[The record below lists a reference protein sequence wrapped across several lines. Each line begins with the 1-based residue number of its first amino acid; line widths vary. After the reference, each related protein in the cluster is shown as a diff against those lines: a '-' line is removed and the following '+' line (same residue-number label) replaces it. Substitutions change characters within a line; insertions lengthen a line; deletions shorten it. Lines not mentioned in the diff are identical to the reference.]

1 MNVKGAWSRKLLSDI
16 LAQAAHGVP
25 LPKVLGPI
33 SIVFMGIGAI
43 IGAGIFILTGT
54 AAALYAGP
62 AVILSF
68 VLAGI
73 ACAFVGLCYAELAAL
88 MPVSG
93 STYTYT
99 YASLGQLAAW
109 LVGWNLILEYSI
121 GAAAVAVGWSGYF
134 NGTLASIGLAIP
146 PRLSASTGEIVRLA
160 DGTTATAI
168 ANLPAVA
175 IVAMLTLLLVRGTRE
190 SARINNVMVS
200 LKLIV
205 ILAFIGVGVSH
216 VSVANWQP
224 FVPPNTGTFGT
235 FGWSGVLHGA
245 SVVFFTYIGF
255 DAVSNC
261 AQEAK
266 RPQRDMPIGI
276 LGALIVSTVLYIL
289 VAAVLVGIVPYP
301 ELNVAAPVGLAADR
315 MGISWLAT
323 VIQLGALIGITTAIL
338 VLLYGQGRIF
348 AIMSHDGLMPPIFSH
363 IHPKLRTPW
372 MSQILIGVVVASVAA
387 VAPIETLS
395 ELVGVGTLFSFLM
408 VCASVLRLR
417 RLEPHAHRP
426 FRVPAMP
433 WVPLLGILSCLGLM
447 VGLSPLTWARLVV
460 WIAIGLAIYFA
471 YGRSRAVHRLENPL
485 AHPLQSRE

>member
-1 MNVKGAWSRKLLSDI
+1 MKIKGAASRKLLSDI
-16 LAQAAHGVP
+16 LATAAHGTP
-25 LPKVLGPI
+25 LPKVLGPV

-43 IGAGIFILTGT
+43 IGAGIFVLTGT

-62 AVILSF
+62 AVVVSF

-73 ACAFVGLCYAELAAL
+73 ACVFVALCYAELAAL

-121 GAAAVAVGWSGYF
+121 GAAAVAVGWAGYF
-134 NGTLASIGLAIP
+134 NGTLASVGLAIP
-146 PRLSASTGEIVRLA
+146 PQLSSSTGQAVQLA

-168 ANLPAVA
+168 ANLPAAA
-175 IVAMLTLLLVRGTRE
+175 IVALLTLLLVRGTRE
-190 SARINNVMVS
+190 SARLNNFMVA

-205 ILAFIGVGVSH
+205 ILAFIGFGIGH
-216 VSVANWQP
+216 VSIANWQP

-261 AQEAK
+261 AQEAR

-276 LGALIVSTVLYIL
+276 LGALAISTILYIL
-289 VAAVLVGIVPYP
+289 VAGVLVGVVPYP
-301 ELNVAAPVGLAADR
+301 ELNVAAPVGLAVDR
-315 MGISWLAT
+315 MGIGWFAAL
-323 VIQLGALIGITTAIL
+323 IELGAMIGITTAIL

-348 AIMSHDGLMPPIFSH
+348 ATMAHDGLMPSLFSRV
-363 IHPKLRTPW
+363 HPRLKTPW
-372 MSQILIGVVVASVAA
+372 LSQILIGVIVAAIAA

-408 VCASVLRLR
+408 VCASVVRLR
-417 RLEPHAHRP
+417 RLEPHAARP
-426 FRVPAMP
+426 FRVPA
-433 WVPLLGILSCLGLM
+433 VPLVPMLGILSCLGLM
-447 VGLSPLTWARLVV
+447 VGLAPLTWARLVL
-460 WIAIGLAIYFA
+460 WIAIGLVIYFA
-471 YGRSRAVHRLENPL
+471 YGRSRAAGRLAAL
-485 AHPLQSRE
+485 KAGSDASG

>member
-1 MNVKGAWSRKLLSDI
+1 MKIKGAASRKLLSDI
-16 LAQAAHGVP
+16 LATAAHATP
-25 LPKVLGPI
+25 LPKVLGPV

-43 IGAGIFILTGT
+43 IGAGIFVLTGT

-62 AVILSF
+62 AVVVSF

-73 ACAFVGLCYAELAAL
+73 ACVFVALCYAELAAL

-121 GAAAVAVGWSGYF
+121 GAAAVAVGWAGYF

-146 PRLSASTGEIVRLA
+146 PQLASSTGQAVQLA

-168 ANLPAVA
+168 ANLPAAA
-175 IVAMLTLLLVRGTRE
+175 IVALLTALLVRGTRE
-190 SARINNVMVS
+190 SARLNNFMVA

-205 ILAFIGVGVSH
+205 ILAFIGFGIGH

-224 FVPPNTGTFGT
+224 FVPPTTGTFGI

-261 AQEAK
+261 AQEAR

-276 LGALIVSTVLYIL
+276 LGALAISTILYIV
-289 VAAVLVGIVPYP
+289 VAGVLVGVVPYP
-301 ELNVAAPVGLAADR
+301 ELNVAAPVGLAVDR
-315 MGISWLAT
+315 MGIGWFAAL
-323 VIQLGALIGITTAIL
+323 IQLGAMMGITTAIL

-348 AIMSHDGLMPPIFSH
+348 ATMAHDGLMPSLFSRV
-363 IHPKLRTPW
+363 HPRLKTPW
-372 MSQILIGVVVASVAA
+372 LSQILIGVIVAAIAA

-408 VCASVLRLR
+408 VCASVVRLR
-417 RLEPHAHRP
+417 RLEPHAARP
-426 FRVPAMP
+426 FRVPA
-433 WVPLLGILSCLGLM
+433 VPLVPMLGILSCLGLM
-447 VGLSPLTWARLVV
+447 VGLAPVTWARLVL
-460 WIAIGLAIYFA
+460 WIAIGLVIYFA
-471 YGRSRAVHRLENPL
+471 YGRSRAAGHLTAL
-485 AHPLQSRE
+485 KAGSDASA

>member
-1 MNVKGAWSRKLLSDI
+1 MKIKGAASRKLLSDI
-16 LAQAAHGVP
+16 LATAAHATP
-25 LPKVLGPI
+25 LPKVLGPV

-43 IGAGIFILTGT
+43 IGAGIFVLTGT

-62 AVILSF
+62 AVVVSF

-73 ACAFVGLCYAELAAL
+73 ACVFVALCYAELAAL

-121 GAAAVAVGWSGYF
+121 GAAAVAVGWAGYF

-146 PRLSASTGEIVRLA
+146 PQLASSTGQAVQLA

-168 ANLPAVA
+168 ANLPAAA
-175 IVAMLTLLLVRGTRE
+175 IVALLTALLVRGTRE
-190 SARINNVMVS
+190 SARLNNFMVA

-205 ILAFIGVGVSH
+205 ILAFIGFGIGH

-224 FVPPNTGTFGT
+224 FVPPNTGTFGI

-261 AQEAK
+261 AQEAR

-276 LGALIVSTVLYIL
+276 LGALAISTILYIV
-289 VAAVLVGIVPYP
+289 VAGVLVGVVPYP
-301 ELNVAAPVGLAADR
+301 ELNVAAPVGLAVDR
-315 MGISWLAT
+315 MGIGWFAAL
-323 VIQLGALIGITTAIL
+323 IQLGAMMGITTAIL

-348 AIMSHDGLMPPIFSH
+348 ATMAHDGLMPSLFSRV
-363 IHPKLRTPW
+363 HPRLKTPW
-372 MSQILIGVVVASVAA
+372 LSQILIGVIVAAIAA

-408 VCASVLRLR
+408 VCASVVRLR
-417 RLEPHAHRP
+417 RLEPHAARP
-426 FRVPAMP
+426 FRVPA
-433 WVPLLGILSCLGLM
+433 VPLVPMLGILSCLGLM
-447 VGLSPLTWARLVV
+447 VGLAPVTWARLVL
-460 WIAIGLAIYFA
+460 WIAIGLVIYFA
-471 YGRSRAVHRLENPL
+471 YGRSRAAGHLTAL
-485 AHPLQSRE
+485 KAGSDASA

>member
-1 MNVKGAWSRKLLSDI
+1 MNFKGAGSRKLLADI
-16 LAQAAHGVP
+16 LAQAAHAAP
-25 LPKVLGPI
+25 LPKVLGPL
-33 SIVFMGIGAI
+33 SIVFMGVGAI
-43 IGAGIFILTGT
+43 IGAGIFVLTGT

-73 ACAFVGLCYAELAAL
+73 ACVFVGLCYAELAAL

-99 YASLGQLAAW
+99 YASLGQLVAW

-121 GAAAVAVGWSGYF
+121 GAATVAVGWSGYF
-134 NGTLASIGLAIP
+134 NGTLAFLGVAVP
-146 PRLSASTGEIVRLA
+146 PRFSTSTGTLVQLA
-160 DGTTATAI
+160 DGTTVTAI

-175 IVAMLTLLLVRGTRE
+175 VVALLTFLLVRGTRE
-190 SARINNVMVS
+190 SARINNFMVT

-205 ILAFIGVGVSH
+205 IVAFIGFGVSH
-216 VSVANWQP
+216 VSTANWQP
-224 FVPPNTGTFGT
+224 FVPPNNGTFGT

-276 LGALIVSTVLYIL
+276 MGALILSTVLYIS
-289 VAAVLVGIVPYP
+289 VAAVLVGIVPYH
-301 ELNVAAPVGLAADR
+301 ELNVPAPVGLAVER
-315 MGISWLAT
+315 IGIGWLSLM
-323 VIQLGALIGITTAIL
+323 IQLGALIGITTAIL

-348 AIMSHDGLMPPIFSH
+348 ATMAHDGLIPPVFSK

-372 MSQILIGVVVASVAA
+372 MSQILIGAVVAAVAA

-408 VCASVLRLR
+408 VCASVVRLR
-417 RLEPHAHRP
+417 HLEPHAHRP

-433 WVPLLGILSCLGLM
+433 WVPILGILSCLGLM
-447 VGLSPLTWARLVV
+447 VGLAPITWARLIV
-460 WIAIGLAIYFA
+460 WIAIGLVIYFA
-471 YGRSRAVHRLENPL
+471 YGRSRATHRLG
-485 AHPLQSRE
+485 QQR

>member
-1 MNVKGAWSRKLLSDI
+1 MNFTGAASRKLLSDI
-16 LAQAAHGVP
+16 MAQAAHAAP
-25 LPKVLGPI
+25 LSKVLGPV

-43 IGAGIFILTGT
+43 IGAGIFVLTGT

-68 VLAGI
+68 MLAGI
-73 ACAFVGLCYAELAAL
+73 ACAFVGLCYAELAAML
-88 MPVSG
+88 PVSG

-146 PRLSASTGEIVRLA
+146 PRLSTSTGQVVQLA

-168 ANLPAVA
+168 ANLPAAA
-175 IVAMLTLLLVRGTRE
+175 IVVLLTILLVRGTRE
-190 SARINNVMVS
+190 SARINNLMVAI
-200 LKLIV
+200 KLVVIV
-205 ILAFIGVGVSH
+205 AFIGVGISH
-216 VSVANWQP
+216 VSVDNWRP
-224 FVPPNTGTFGT
+224 FVPPNTGPFGS

-245 SVVFFTYIGF
+245 SIVFFTYIGF

-261 AQEAK
+261 AQEAR

-276 LGALIVSTVLYIL
+276 LGALVISTILYVL
-289 VAAVLVGIVPYP
+289 VAGVLVGIVPYR
-301 ELNVAAPVGLAADR
+301 ELNVAAPVGLAVSR
-315 MGISWLAT
+315 MGIGWFSAL
-323 VIQLGALIGITTAIL
+323 IQLGALIGITTAIL

-348 AIMSHDGLMPPIFSH
+348 ATMAHDGLMPPLFSR
-363 IHPKLRTPW
+363 IHPRLKTPW
-372 MSQILIGVVVASVAA
+372 MSQILIGVIVAAIAA

-408 VCASVLRLR
+408 VCASVVRLR
-417 RLEPHAHRP
+417 RLEPDAHRP
-426 FRVPAMP
+426 FRVPAVP
-433 WVPLLGILSCLGLM
+433 WVPTLGILSCLGLM
-447 VGLSPLTWARLVV
+447 VGLAPITWARLVI
-460 WIAIGLAIYFA
+460 WIAIGLVIYFA
-471 YGRSRAVHRLENPL
+471 YGRSRAVHRL
-485 AHPLQSRE
+485 ASSRHSKE

>member
-1 MNVKGAWSRKLLSDI
+1 MKIQGAASRKLLSEI
-16 LAQAAHGVP
+16 MAPASHVAA

-43 IGAGIFILTGT
+43 IGAGIFVLTGT

-73 ACAFVGLCYAELAAL
+73 ACAFVALCYAELAAL
-88 MPVSG
+88 MPVAG

-109 LVGWNLILEYSI
+109 LVGWNLVLEYSI

-146 PRLSASTGEIVRLA
+146 PQFSASTGQAVQLA
-160 DGTTATAI
+160 DGTTVTAI
-168 ANLPAVA
+168 ANLPAAA
-175 IVAMLTLLLVRGTRE
+175 IVAVLTLLLVRGTRE
-190 SARINNVMVS
+190 SARVNNLMVAI
-200 LKLIV
+200 KLIV
-205 ILAFIGVGVSH
+205 ILAFIGFGIGH

-224 FVPPNTGTFGT
+224 FVPPNAGTFGT

-261 AQEAK
+261 AQDAK
-266 RPQRDMPIGI
+266 QPQRDMPIGI
-276 LGALIVSTVLYIL
+276 LGALVISTILYIL
-289 VAAVLVGIVPYP
+289 VAGVLVGVVPYP
-301 ELNVAAPVGLAADR
+301 ELNVAAPVGLAVDR
-315 MGISWLAT
+315 MGIGWFAGL
-323 VIQLGALIGITTAIL
+323 IQLGALIGITTAML

-348 AIMSHDGLMPPIFSH
+348 ATMANDGLMPPMFSRV
-363 IHPKLRTPW
+363 HPRLKTPW
-372 MSQILIGVVVASVAA
+372 MSQIMIGVVVAAIAA

-408 VCASVLRLR
+408 VCASVVRLR
-417 RLEPHAHRP
+417 RLEPHIPRP
-426 FRVPAMP
+426 FRVPAVP
-433 WVPLLGILSCLGLM
+433 LIPLLGILSCLGLM
-447 VGLSPLTWARLVV
+447 VGLAPETWARLVL
-460 WIAIGLAIYFA
+460 WIAIGLVIYYS
-471 YGRSRAVHRLENPL
+471 YGRSHAARLRGGP
-485 AHPLQSRE
+485 QIRE

>member
-1 MNVKGAWSRKLLSDI
+1 MKIQGAASRKLLSEI
-16 LAQAAHGVP
+16 VVPAHVAA
-25 LPKVLGPI
+25 LPKVLGPV

-43 IGAGIFILTGT
+43 IGAGIFVLTGT

-62 AVILSF
+62 AVVVSF

-73 ACAFVGLCYAELAAL
+73 ACAFVALCYAELATL

-93 STYTYT
+93 STYIYT

-146 PRLSASTGEIVRLA
+146 PQFSASTGQSVQLA
-160 DGTTATAI
+160 DGTSVTAV
-168 ANLPAVA
+168 ANLPAAA
-175 IVAMLTLLLVRGTRE
+175 IVALLTLLLVCGTRE
-190 SARINNVMVS
+190 AARLNNLMVAI
-200 LKLIV
+200 KLTV
-205 ILAFIGVGVSH
+205 ILAFVGFGIGH
-216 VSVANWQP
+216 VSAANWQP

-276 LGALIVSTVLYIL
+276 LGALLVSTILYIL
-289 VAAVLVGIVPYP
+289 VAGVLVGVVPYP
-301 ELNVAAPVGLAADR
+301 ELNVAAPVGLAVDR
-315 MGISWLAT
+315 MGIGWFAGL
-323 VIQLGALIGITTAIL
+323 IQLGALIGITTAIL

-348 AIMSHDGLMPPIFSH
+348 ATMAIDGLMPPFFSRV
-363 IHPKLRTPW
+363 HPRLKTPW
-372 MSQILIGVVVASVAA
+372 LSQILIGVVVAAIAA
-387 VAPIETLS
+387 ATPIETLS
-395 ELVGVGTLFSFLM
+395 ELVGVGTLFSFVM
-408 VCASVLRLR
+408 VCASVVRLR
-417 RLEPHAHRP
+417 RLDPNAPRP
-426 FRVPAMP
+426 FRVPAVP
-433 WVPLLGILSCLGLM
+433 WIPLLGILSCLGLM
-447 VGLSPLTWARLVV
+447 VGLAPVTWARLLI
-460 WIAIGLAIYFA
+460 WIVIGLVIYYG
-471 YGRSRAVHRLENPL
+471 YGRSRAARLGAGP
-485 AHPLQSRE
+485 QSSA

>member
-1 MNVKGAWSRKLLSDI
+1 MIFTGAASRKLLSDI
-16 LAQAAHGVP
+16 MAPVSHVAA
-25 LPKVLGPI
+25 LPRVLGPI

-43 IGAGIFILTGT
+43 IGAGIFVLTGT

-62 AVILSF
+62 AVVVSF

-73 ACAFVGLCYAELAAL
+73 ACVFVALCYAELAAL

-134 NGTLASIGLAIP
+134 SGTLASVGLEIP
-146 PRLSASTGEIVRLA
+146 PRFSTSSGQAVQLA

-168 ANLPAVA
+168 ANLPAAA
-175 IVAMLTLLLVRGTRE
+175 IVVLLTLLLVRGTRE
-190 SARINNVMVS
+190 SARVNNLMVAI
-200 LKLIV
+200 KLVV
-205 ILAFIGVGVSH
+205 ILAFIGFGIGH

-224 FVPPNTGTFGT
+224 FVPPNNGTFGT

-261 AQEAK
+261 AQEAR

-276 LGALIVSTVLYIL
+276 LGALVISTILYIL
-289 VAAVLVGIVPYP
+289 VAGVLVGVVPYP
-301 ELNVAAPVGLAADR
+301 ELNVAAPVGLAVDR
-315 MGISWLAT
+315 MGIGWFAAL
-323 VIQLGALIGITTAIL
+323 IQLGALIGITTAIL

-348 AIMSHDGLMPPIFSH
+348 ATMANDGLMPPLFSRV
-363 IHPKLRTPW
+363 HPRFKTPW
-372 MSQILIGVVVASVAA
+372 MSQILIGAVVAATAA

-408 VCASVLRLR
+408 VCASVVRLR
-417 RLEPHAHRP
+417 HLEPHAPRP
-426 FRVPAMP
+426 FRVPG
-433 WVPLLGILSCLGLM
+433 VPLVPILGILSCLGLM
-447 VGLSPLTWARLVV
+447 VGLAPVTWARLVL
-460 WIAIGLAIYFA
+460 WIAIGLLVYFA
-471 YGRSRAVHRLENPL
+471 YGRARAARSLSDGR
-485 AHPLQSRE
+485 QRSG